1 MSETTSEK
9 KDILVNNFW
18 KFNLNSQIMAFNETG
33 KRKIDNNIAALYK
46 KFTFKL
52 ERFKDPNT
60 YEESLKITSYKQKD
74 KDENA
79 DKDADEDAK
88 EENGFIVTNLLT
100 LENDI
105 KQFKRFGV
113 MLENTYY
120 RDLSKAIELVYL
132 NIKLSDIDAGQKE
145 RMEQLID
152 AVKDYVKGNSALI
165 SQDYCDIPVMD
176 FNEIAMDCG
185 YAGYEMRSLREAL
198 NTKDYI
204 YVVSGRYAVIARIN
218 NKPIRVIRF
227 HREKINVPLPEEKE
241 NVKKG
246 KGATNEN

>member
-1 MSETTSEK
+1 MSETTSEEK
-9 KDILVNNFW
+9 VIIVNNFW
-18 KFNLNSQIMAFNETG
+18 EFNKNSQTMAFNETG
-33 KRKIDNNIAALYK
+33 KRKIDKNIADLYK
-46 KFTFKL
+46 QFTFKL
-52 ERFKDPNT
+52 ELFKDPNT
-60 YEESLKITSYKQKD
+60 YEESLRITSYKQKN
-74 KDENA
+74 KGA
-79 DKDADEDAK
+79 DAK
-88 EENGFIVTNLLT
+88 ENGFIVTNLLT

-132 NIKLSDIDAGQKE
+132 NIKPSSINADQQDRMQK
-145 RMEQLID
+145 LIE
-152 AVKDYVKGNSALI
+152 AVKEYVKGNNTLI

-185 YAGYEMRSLREAL
+185 YASYEMRSLRDAL

-204 YVVSGRYAVIARIN
+204 HVVSGRYAVIARIN

-227 HREKINVPLPEEKE
+227 YREKINVLLPEEKE
-241 NVKKG
+241 NAKKG
-246 KGATNEN
+246 KDATDEV

>member
-9 KDILVNNFW
+9 KDVLVNNFW
-18 KFNLNSQIMAFNETG
+18 KFDVKSQTMAFDETN
-33 KRKIDNNIAALYK
+33 KRNIDKNIANLYK
-46 KFTFKL
+46 RFSFKL
-52 ERFKDPNT
+52 EKFKDPNT
-60 YEESLKITSYKQKD
+60 YEESLKITSYVNEK
-74 KDENA
+74 EN
-79 DKDADEDAK
+79 EK
-88 EENGFIVTNLLT
+88 EETKENGFIVTNLIS

-105 KQFKRFGV
+105 KDFKRFGV

-132 NIKLSDIDAGQKE
+132 DIKKSSINADQEE

-176 FNEIAMDCG
+176 FNDIAMDCG
-185 YAGYEMRSLREAL
+185 YASYEMRSLREAL

>member
-1 MSETTSEK
+1 
-9 KDILVNNFW
+9 
-18 KFNLNSQIMAFNETG
+18 
-33 KRKIDNNIAALYK
+33 
-46 KFTFKL
+46 
-52 ERFKDPNT
+52 
-60 YEESLKITSYKQKD
+60 
-74 KDENA
+74 
-79 DKDADEDAK
+79 
-88 EENGFIVTNLLT
+88 
-100 LENDI
+100 
-105 KQFKRFGV
+105 

-132 NIKLSDIDAGQKE
+132 DIKKSSINADQEE

-176 FNEIAMDCG
+176 FNDIAMDCG
-185 YAGYEMRSLREAL
+185 YASYEMRSLREAL

-241 NVKKG
+241 NEKRKG
-246 KGATNEN
+246 RY